1 MGHDM
6 LVLGLDAGGT
16 STRAVVTTGQGE
28 CVGYGVGGRGNPI
41 SAGPARAAA
50 GVLEAVERALVPSG
64 STLADVAVIT
74 AAMAGQRTIGGEEAW
89 LRDPLAARGFTGRLT
104 FEPDLLAAY
113 FSATAAESGYAVVSG
128 TGACAIRVAHGEIRA
143 TADGL
148 GWLLGDRGSGFWIG
162 HRVARAVVRDLD
174 HAGPATA
181 LTPAL
186 LEHLGLTS
194 AAAQAA
200 EDATDTEGR
209 SRALTEVVGALYA
222 LRPIELA
229 SFAPL
234 AFATDDPVAER
245 ILRRAGEHLAATL
258 TAVLAGPGP
267 LAIGGGVL
275 SRPSAVRDA
284 FVQRLGE
291 AATGLEVLPVG
302 DGAVGAGLLALR
314 AGGAPASAATL
325 RSLTET
331 IACFR

>member
-16 STRAVVTTGQGE
+16 STRAVVTTAQGE
-28 CVGYGVGGRGNPI
+28 CIGYGVGGRGNPI
-41 SAGPARAAA
+41 SAGPERAAD
-50 GVLEAVERALVPSG
+50 GVLDAVESALAVSG
-64 STLADVAVIT
+64 GTLADVVVIT

-89 LRDPLAARGFTGRLT
+89 LRDPLEARGFTGRLT

-128 TGACAIRVAHGEIRA
+128 TGACAIRVADGEIAA

-174 HAGPATA
+174 GAGPSTA
-181 LTPAL
+181 LTSAL
-186 LEHLGLTS
+186 LDHLGLAPD
-194 AAAQAA
+194 AAG
-200 EDATDTEGR
+200 DAGREEGR
-209 SRALTEVVGALYA
+209 SRALGHVVQALYA
-222 LRPIELA
+222 MRPVELA

-234 AFATDDPVAER
+234 AFATHDPVAER
-245 ILRRAGEHLAATL
+245 ILRRAGEHLATTVA
-258 TAVLAGPGP
+258 AVLDGPGP

-275 SRPSAVRDA
+275 SRPGAVRDA
-284 FVQRLGE
+284 FIRRLGD
-291 AATGLEVLPVG
+291 AAAGLELLPIG

-314 AGGAPASAATL
+314 AGGVPASGATL
-325 RSLTET
+325 RRLSDT
-331 IACFR
+331 IARFR